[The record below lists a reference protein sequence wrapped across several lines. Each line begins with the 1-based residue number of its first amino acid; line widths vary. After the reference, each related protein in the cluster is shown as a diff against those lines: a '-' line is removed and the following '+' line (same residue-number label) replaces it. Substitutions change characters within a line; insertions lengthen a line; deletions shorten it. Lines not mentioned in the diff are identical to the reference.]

1 MTPRRTAALLA
12 ALAAAPLAARAEP
25 SPEAPAPELVAEAL
39 FLCDTLPPGGRDLN
53 LSVGV
58 AKGEPDEETGET
70 RFEAWPRLQLAMAL
84 GERVGLTADVGVTS
98 DGDIVDTPGASLKL
112 LLLAPE
118 PGRTGLSAS
127 LDLFGSTH
135 SLDHTEAG
143 VGLGAIRALG
153 RVALRVGASLASG
166 VSDWSPHVHAGASAA
181 MALGSRWRVL
191 AEVVSDVAGGE
202 ADLSLGPTV
211 KLALGEN
218 TSLMAG
224 ALFPVAPEVLAPSF
238 AVQLGWA
245 L

>member
-1 MTPRRTAALLA
+1 MTPRPAAPLLA
-12 ALAAAPLAARAEP
+12 LLAAAPLAARAEP
-25 SPEAPAPELVAEAL
+25 SPAPAAPELVAEAL

-53 LSVGV
+53 LSVGI
-58 AKGEPDEETGET
+58 AKGEPDETGET
-70 RFEAWPRLQLAMAL
+70 RFEASPRLQLAMAL
-84 GERVGLTADVGVTS
+84 GERVGFTADVGVTS
-98 DGDIVDTPGASLKL
+98 DGDVVETPGASLKL
-112 LLLAPE
+112 LLLAAE

-135 SLDHTEAG
+135 SLDDTEAG

-153 RVALRVGASLASG
+153 RVAFRVGASLASG

-191 AEVVSDVAGGE
+191 AEVVSDLAGGE
-202 ADLSLGPTV
+202 ADLSLAPTV
-211 KLALGEN
+211 KLALGEH

-224 ALFPVAPEVLAPSF
+224 ALFPVAPEVLEPSF